1 MKILVTGCAGFI
13 GFHITKKLLSM
24 KYEVFGIDNLNNY
37 YDIKLKQIRLKE
49 LNTLGKKFTFKKID
63 ISKHEPLEKIFKK
76 NKFSYVINLA
86 AQAGVRTSIQDPR
99 PYIESNVVGFF
110 NLLELSRKFKI
121 KHLLFAS
128 TSSVYGNNNT
138 FPSKENFNT
147 DEPLSFYAATKK
159 SNEIMA
165 FSYSHI
171 YKLPCTALRFF
182 TVYGPLGRPDMAI
195 YKFTDN
201 IANGRKIDLYNKGD
215 HVRDFTFIDDVV
227 MYVIKLLKKA
237 PKKAIPYDVYN
248 IGNSKPKKLI
258 HFLNIIEK
266 HLSLK
271 ANVNLKKMQLGDVHT
286 TYSNNKKIIKKT
298 NYLPK
303 VTIDKGI
310 SKFVEWYRAF
320 YK

>member
-1 MKILVTGCAGFI
+1 MIQLKNME
-13 GFHITKKLLSM
+13 LL
-24 KYEVFGIDNLNNY
+24 
-37 YDIKLKQIRLKE
+37 
-49 LNTLGKKFTFKKID
+49 
-63 ISKHEPLEKIFKK
+63 PL
-76 NKFSYVINLA
+76 
-86 AQAGVRTSIQDPR
+86 
-99 PYIESNVVGFF
+99 
-110 NLLELSRKFKI
+110 KFKI

>member
-13 GFHITKKLLSM
+13 GFHVTIKLLSM
-24 KYEVFGIDNLNNY
+24 NYEVFGIDNLNNY
-37 YDIKLKQIRLKE
+37 YDIKLKKIRLKE
-49 LNTLGKKFTFKKID
+49 LSSLDRKFNFKKID
-63 ISKHEPLEKIFKK
+63 ISKYNDLEKIFKK
-76 NKFSYVINLA
+76 NKFNYVINLA
-86 AQAGVRTSIQDPR
+86 AQAGVRTSIEDPR
-99 PYIESNVVGFF
+99 PYLESNIVGFF
-110 NLLELSRKFKI
+110 NLLDLSRKFKI
-121 KHLLFAS
+121 KHFIFAS
-128 TSSVYGNNNT
+128 TSSVYGNNSN
-138 FPSKENFNT
+138 FPSKEKFNT

-215 HVRDFTFIDDVV
+215 HIRDFTFIDDVV
-227 MYVIKLLKKA
+227 TYVIKLLKKA
-237 PKKAIPYDVYN
+237 PNKAIPYDVYN
-248 IGNSKPKKLI
+248 IGNSKPKKLR

-266 HLSLK
+266 HLNLK
-271 ANVNLKKMQLGDVHT
+271 AKVSLKKMQLGDVHT
-286 TYSNNKKIIKKT
+286 TYSNNKKVIKKT
-298 NYLPK
+298 KYVPK
-303 VTIDKGI
+303 VSIDEGI
-310 SKFVEWYRAF
+310 RRFVEWYKTF